1 MSGAAME
8 VDLLELFLRFLALS
22 MLSVGGAV
30 SVAPEM
36 HRFLVEQRQWLTD
49 SEFTGS
55 MALGQAAPGP
65 NVLFVPILGYQ
76 VGGLPGAA
84 AAMFGILLPS
94 TVLSLWAGRWG
105 GRRRDRPA
113 VRAFT
118 AGLAP
123 ISIGLIAA
131 TGWVLSL
138 PFVKAPALGLG
149 ALVLIVLTVVVQL
162 RTRISPI
169 WLILV
174 GGLCG
179 ALGFV

>member
-1 MSGAAME
+1 MSGAAAG

-36 HRFLVEQRQWLTD
+36 HRYLVEQRHWLTD
-49 SEFTGS
+49 GQFTGS
-55 MALGQAAPGP
+55 IALAQAAPGP

-76 VGGLPGAA
+76 VAGLAGAVV
-84 AAMFGILLPS
+84 AMVGILLPS

-105 GRRRDRPA
+105 GKHRDTPA

-123 ISIGLIAA
+123 ISVGLIAA
-131 TGWVLSL
+131 TAWVLML
-138 PFVKAPALGLG
+138 PFFGNPEHRFG
-149 ALVLIVLTVVVQL
+149 ALALMAATVVVLL
-162 RTRISPI
+162 RSKISPI
-169 WLILV
+169 WLIAVGALA
-174 GGLCG
+174 GGL
-179 ALGFV
+179 GFA